1 VEEVKAIVDTARDY
15 GFRVAAHAHG
25 KEGMKRAILGGVT
38 SIEHGTYMDDEVMR
52 LMKQHGTWYVP
63 TISAGRF
70 VAEKAKIDGYFPA
83 VVRPKAERIG
93 ALIQQTAGMAYR
105 NGVKI
110 AFGTDMGVGPHGDN
124 AREFVYMVEAG
135 MPAAY
140 ALQAATIRAAEVLG
154 VDDQGVI
161 EAGKRA
167 DIVAV
172 PGNPLD
178 DINAVLKVDFV
189 MKDGKVYRQP

>member
-1 VEEVKAIVDTARDY
+1 
-15 GFRVAAHAHG
+15 
-25 KEGMKRAILGGVT
+25 
-38 SIEHGTYMDDEVMR
+38 MDDEVMR

-83 VVRPKAERIG
+83 MVRPKAERIG
-93 ALIQQTAGMAYR
+93 ALIQDTAGKAYR

-110 AFGTDMGVGPHGDN
+110 AFGTDMGVGPHGEN

-135 MPAAY
+135 MPAAA
-140 ALQAATIRAAEVLG
+140 ALQAATINAAQVLG

-161 EAGKRA
+161 ETGKRA
-167 DIVAV
+167 DIVAM
-172 PGNPLD
+172 PGNPLE
-178 DINAVLKVDFV
+178 DIRAVLGVDFV
-189 MKDGKVYRQP
+189 MKDGKVYRQPGAAP